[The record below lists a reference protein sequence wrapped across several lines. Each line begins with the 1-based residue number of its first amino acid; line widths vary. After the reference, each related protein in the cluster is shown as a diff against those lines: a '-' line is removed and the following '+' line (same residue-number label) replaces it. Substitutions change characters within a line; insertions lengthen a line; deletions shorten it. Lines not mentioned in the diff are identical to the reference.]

1 MTINAELLQYLTD
14 NHSGQHYFNS
24 MFDKICDD
32 TLKTEADIEKAII
45 DFEE

>member
-1 MTINAELLQYLTD
+1 MSINADLLQYLTD
-14 NHSGQHYFNS
+14 NHSGQYYFNS

-32 TLKTEADIEKAII
+32 TLKTEAEIEKAIT